1 MHCNLDK
8 RLCSSCGTLKVH
20 AFISEQD
27 QASSIRRNSETLFN
41 SYPNMCIHRLR
52 VGKGGDLKCTGGKYK
67 KGWTFTNE
75 SQWDSGDSDG
85 QEENNRTN

>member
-8 RLCSSCGTLKVH
+8 RLCSSCGTLKLH

-27 QASSIRRNSETLFN
+27 QASSICKNSRTLFD
-41 SYPNMCIHRLR
+41 SSPNMRIHRLR
-52 VGKGGDLKCTGGKYK
+52 VGKGEHLKCTGGTYK
-67 KGWTFTNE
+67 KGRAFTNE

-85 QEENNRTN
+85 QEESN